1 MEGALAPSVRA
12 SFLGEERTFA
22 LTLKTAKLLEAKLD
36 MGCLWLEQVF
46 RRQMAH
52 VEHVEDVLR
61 FALMG
66 GEPEMT
72 EPDVNRKIKLGVQA
86 GMILTYVELCHEIL
100 CVFLGEVKG
109 EDDENETGSD
119 QPGKAQAPDL
129 TD

>member
-52 VEHVEDVLR
+52 VQHVEDVLR

-72 EPDVNRKIKLGVQA
+72 EAQINYKIELGVKA

-100 CVFLGEVKG
+100 CVFLGEVKS
-109 EDDENETGSD
+109 EDADDEDGSD
-119 QPGKAQAPDL
+119 QPGKTQAPDL
-129 TD
+129 TE